1 MPRGRK
7 KAEVPMLEFY
17 TNELNRLTILEKE
30 QIANLE
36 TCRVEIKKYKDLILQ
51 EQMKEIKA
59 IMDEKGITFDNVIEM
74 LENHGQAVNSEKEVI
89 GE

>member
-1 MPRGRK
+1 MARGRK

-51 EQMKEIKA
+51 EQMKEIKT
-59 IMDEKGITFDNVIEM
+59 IMDEKGIIFDNVIEM